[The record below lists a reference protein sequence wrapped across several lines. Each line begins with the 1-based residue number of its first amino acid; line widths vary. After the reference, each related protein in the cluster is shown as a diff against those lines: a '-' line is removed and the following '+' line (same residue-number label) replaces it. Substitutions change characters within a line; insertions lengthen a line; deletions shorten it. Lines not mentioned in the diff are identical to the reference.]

1 MKQNNKRGRRGKKKR
16 SEIAAER
23 AERRVYASERNKSGY
38 PNAASYGRKRSRLSR
53 SDRKSIVR
61 IIILL
66 FIIIAVFLSGREL
79 YWFAT
84 ESQPDENNRY
94 PVRGVDVSAYQ
105 KDIDWKGL
113 ESEGISFAFIKATE
127 GSSHVDENFERNWDE
142 AHSTDMK
149 VGAYHF
155 MSYDTEGETQ
165 AEHFIEHVDRR
176 WGMLPPVVDV
186 EFYGEYTENHPSA
199 ERMYSILDVILEKF
213 EERYGRTPIIYTN
226 TYIYDNYIS
235 GRYDDYPI
243 WISDHSIPE
252 TLSDGRDWTFCQ
264 YTFRAT
270 SENVAGGEKY
280 VDMNVFNGT
289 RWEFRNYDG
298 K

>member
-1 MKQNNKRGRRGKKKR
+1 
-16 SEIAAER
+16 
-23 AERRVYASERNKSGY
+23 
-38 PNAASYGRKRSRLSR
+38 
-53 SDRKSIVR
+53 
-61 IIILL
+61 
-66 FIIIAVFLSGREL
+66 
-79 YWFAT
+79 
-84 ESQPDENNRY
+84 
-94 PVRGVDVSAYQ
+94 
-105 KDIDWKGL
+105 
-113 ESEGISFAFIKATE
+113 
-127 GSSHVDENFERNWDE
+127 
-142 AHSTDMK
+142 
-149 VGAYHF
+149 

-165 AEHFIEHVDRR
+165 AKNFIEHDGTEDWACFLR
-176 WGMLPPVVDV
+176 WWMWNSTVSIRK
-186 EFYGEYTENHPSA
+186 NHPSA

-213 EERYGRTPIIYTN
+213 EERYGRRTPIIYTN